1 MKGITTQKQ
10 SERLLAA
17 GLDERTADTGWHMEF
32 REFREFPAPVR
43 SYQVESFP
51 VWSMG
56 RLWDLLN
63 KSNIY
68 FYEYHTGIPLDE
80 VMESLVSAVER
91 AVKSGS
97 INYTEQ

>member
-1 MKGITTQKQ
+1 MKGFTTQEQ

-17 GLDERTADTGWHMEF
+17 GLDKMTADMGWHLGF
-32 REFREFPAPVR
+32 RECPDPVR
-43 SYQVESFP
+43 SFKVENFP
-51 VWSMG
+51 AWSMG

-80 VMESLVSAVER
+80 VMESLVNAVER

>member
-1 MKGITTQKQ
+1 MKGFTTQEQ

-17 GLDERTADTGWHMEF
+17 GLHIMTADMWL
-32 REFREFPAPVR
+32 PLDYQDNPDPVR
-43 SYQVESFP
+43 CFKEEGFLG
-51 VWSMG
+51 WSMG

-80 VMESLVSAVER
+80 VMESLVNAVER

>member
-1 MKGITTQKQ
+1 MKGFTTQEQ

-17 GLDERTADTGWHMEF
+17 GLDKMTADMWL
-32 REFREFPAPVR
+32 PLDYQDNPDPVEGFL
-43 SYQVESFP
+43 S
-51 VWSMG
+51 WSMG

-63 KSNIY
+63 KSNIF

-80 VMESLVSAVER
+80 VMESLVNAVER

-97 INYTEQ
+97 INYTE

>member
-1 MKGITTQKQ
+1 MKGITTQEQ

-17 GLDERTADTGWHMEF
+17 GLDKMTADMGGH
-32 REFREFPAPVR
+32 REFLNFQDPLLR
-43 SYQVESFP
+43 SYRAENFYA
-51 VWSMG
+51 WSMG

-63 KSNIY
+63 KSNIF

-80 VMESLVSAVER
+80 VMESLVNAVER

-97 INYTEQ
+97 IKNTEQ